1 MSDTLLRH
9 LAVIGLSPRLIFD
22 IGAYEGTFIA
32 ACKALFPAAAC
43 WAFEPNPAKHA
54 VLSSRADRV
63 FPELL
68 SDTAGELAYWEAEIA
83 EQSGNSI
90 FREHTN
96 LPFRP
101 TRRQAVTIDSLVGG
115 AVPDLVKLDTQG
127 SELAILKGGSA
138 SICQAECVILEV
150 SFRRYNDRAPLFPE
164 VMGFMAARGYQLI
177 DMEDALR
184 VGGIL
189 IQSNALFLK
198 RGSPRFTEDVRVELT
213 F

>member
-9 LAVIGLSPRLIFD
+9 LATIGLSPRLIFD

-32 ACKALFPAAAC
+32 ACKAIFPAAAC
-43 WAFEPNPAKHA
+43 WAFEPNLAKQA
-54 VLSSRADRV
+54 QLSAQADRV
-63 FPELL
+63 FPDLL
-68 SDTAGELAYWEAEIA
+68 SDMPGELPYWEADFA

-96 LPFRP
+96 LPFHA
-101 TRRQAVTIDSLVGG
+101 TLRRAVTIDSLVGG

-127 SELAILKGGSA
+127 SELAILRGGPA
-138 SICQAECVILEV
+138 SICQAESVILEV
-150 SFRRYNDRAPLFPE
+150 SFRRYNDRASLFPE
-164 VMGFMAARGYQLI
+164 ALAVMAGLGYQLI
-177 DMEDALR
+177 DMEEVLR